1 MPFAATNG
9 IELYYETHGSG
20 YPVVF
25 AHGSGGN
32 HLSWWQ
38 QIPFFSEHY
47 TCITFDHRSFGLS
60 KDSVEPLGRGAFAD
74 DLKGLLDYLNV
85 EEVALVAHSMGG
97 RSAVGFTLRNPERVS
112 CLVLS
117 GSNGGSVN
125 DESRRIWDENQ
136 EKASSLPKHGIRGL
150 SQGFVE
156 AHPYE
161 TFLYREIL
169 RINPKRPSNF
179 LAVTPGYR
187 GSTHD
192 RLAATGIPILYM
204 VGDQDILAP
213 PRTIEIA
220 ASQVSGAQFLS
231 VTETGHSVYYEQPE
245 LFNREVDQF
254 LRESIQK

>member
-1 MPFAATNG
+1 M
-9 IELYYETHGSG
+9 
-20 YPVVF
+20 
-25 AHGSGGN
+25 
-32 HLSWWQ
+32 
-38 QIPFFSEHY
+38 
-47 TCITFDHRSFGLS
+47 
-60 KDSVEPLGRGAFAD
+60 
-74 DLKGLLDYLNV
+74 
-85 EEVALVAHSMGG
+85 
-97 RSAVGFTLRNPERVS
+97 
-112 CLVLS
+112 
-117 GSNGGSVN
+117 
-125 DESRRIWDENQ
+125 
-136 EKASSLPKHGIRGL
+136 
-150 SQGFVE
+150 
-156 AHPYE
+156 
-161 TFLYREIL
+161 

>member
-1 MPFAATNG
+1 MPFVATNS
-9 IELYYETHGSG
+9 IELYYEIHGSG

-38 QIPFFSEHY
+38 QIPFFSQHY

-60 KDSVEPLGRGAFAD
+60 KDSAEPRGREAFAD
-74 DLKGLLDYLNV
+74 DLKGLLDYLDLGR
-85 EEVALVAHSMGG
+85 VALVAHSMGG
-97 RSAVGFTLRNPERVS
+97 RTAVGFTLRNPERVS
-112 CLVLS
+112 CMVLS

-125 DESRRIWDENQ
+125 DESRGIWHENQ
-136 EKASSLPKHGIRGL
+136 EKASNLPRNIIRGL

-156 AHPYE
+156 KHPYE

-169 RINPKRPSNF
+169 RINPRLPSNF

-192 RLAATGIPILYM
+192 RLTATGVPILYV
-204 VGDQDILAP
+204 VGDQDVLAP
-213 PRTIEIA
+213 RKTIEIA
-220 ASQVSGAQFLS
+220 ASQIPMAQFLN
-231 VTETGHSVYYEQPE
+231 VREAGHSVYYEQPE
-245 LFNREVDQF
+245 LFNREVYRF
-254 LRESIQK
+254 LRECIQE